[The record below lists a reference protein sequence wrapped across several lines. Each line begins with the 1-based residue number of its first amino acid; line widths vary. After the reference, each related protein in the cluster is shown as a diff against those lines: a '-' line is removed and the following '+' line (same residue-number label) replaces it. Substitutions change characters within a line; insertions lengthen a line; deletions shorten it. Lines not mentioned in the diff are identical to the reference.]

1 MYVSGYSEASVMMFL
16 SAKQMG
22 MITTVP
28 TRTDGTGAHLYSNI
42 VFFKR
47 GWWKVKVPLRHW
59 TILIPIKL
67 D

>member
-28 TRTDGTGAHLYSNI
+28 TRTDGTGARLCSKI
-42 VFFKR
+42 AFFKR
-47 GWWKVKVPLRHW
+47 AWWKVKMPLCPWTLLVP
-59 TILIPIKL
+59 IEL